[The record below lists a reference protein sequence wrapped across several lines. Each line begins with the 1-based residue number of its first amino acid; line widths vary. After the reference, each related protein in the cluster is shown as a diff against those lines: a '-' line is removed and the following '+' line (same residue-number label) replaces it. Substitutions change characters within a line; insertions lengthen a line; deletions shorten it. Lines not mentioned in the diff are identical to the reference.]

1 MVLVNGIKYACERC
15 IRGHRVTTCNHTDQ
29 PLMMIKPKG
38 RPSTTCAHCKEL
50 RKNKNANPTGGCTCG
65 RQQKKRLAQKAKEEA
80 RAKAKSKDDSCRCI
94 ETDKCT
100 CHARR
105 KNRRSVSSRSRTTT
119 TTTSSIASED
129 SPTMPTCDGPDFLGR
144 IAKSHAMGSLPSFH
158 SSQSLDRDFGL
169 ATSPVLSPSLSN
181 YHGNSSNWDAN
192 SITSLKSDSRINLSD
207 RSHQSIGLDSLHSTR
222 AFPPQARARVGELP
236 IPMEDYSSDLN
247 SLSANSNF
255 NPSGSSNRVAWS
267 EADPNHGLL
276 DLFADTSENVNT
288 NYMAMKSSLK
298 RNKSY
303 ASGLGV
309 MTPQCA
315 GKDPYAQITRS
326 QSYQRDVPKHLVSR
340 PSVDSV
346 ISHSSKVSEGA
357 NNGRE
362 TLQSNHSL
370 PFITARQ
377 LQPRMSYGGNN
388 FPPGC
393 LSLDDGSAKSV
404 EVLSLTPSF
413 MDIPDNTNFYSATS
427 NPFLHQQKVE
437 PRKRSVSIH
446 RNHRYDSFTR
456 GASGESHTPVI
467 QQTQSPHSRQG
478 GEVKAEATTRAE
490 SQDADSDSA
499 FPLSQVT
506 PSGPS
511 MNISPGAD
519 SNSLTQTSH
528 VSSPRDTLT
537 NQFMEPTSSF
547 TSEIDHILGSNNDD
561 VQSLFSDP
569 TISLDATHSMNLEAS
584 PIDQAHRMPSLCYS
598 ETTGASNLDDLD
610 KLMAE

>member
-80 RAKAKSKDDSCRCI
+80 RAKAKSKDESCRCI

-105 KNRRSVSSRSRTTT
+105 KNRRSVSGKSRIT
-119 TTTSSIASED
+119 TTTSSIASEE
-129 SPTMPTCDGPDFLGR
+129 SPPMPACDGPDFLGR

-181 YHGNSSNWDAN
+181 YHGNSTNWDAN
-192 SITSLKSDSRINLSD
+192 SISSLKSDSRVNIPE
-207 RSHQSIGLDSLHSTR
+207 RSHQSIGLDSLHNTR
-222 AFPPQARARVGELP
+222 AFSPQARVRVGEASV
-236 IPMEDYSSDLN
+236 PMEDFSSDLN
-247 SLSANSNF
+247 SLTANSNF
-255 NPSGSSNRVAWS
+255 NPSGSSNRMAWP
-267 EADPNHGLL
+267 EADSNHGLL
-276 DLFADTSENVNT
+276 DLFADTSENLNT
-288 NYMAMKSSLK
+288 NYMAMKSNLK
-298 RNKSY
+298 RNKSS

-309 MTPQCA
+309 MSPQSA
-315 GKDPYAQITRS
+315 GKDPHAQITRS
-326 QSYQRDVPKHLVSR
+326 QSYQRDVPKHLISR

-346 ISHSSKVSEGA
+346 ISHSSKVSEGT

-362 TLQSNHSL
+362 ILQSNHSL

-393 LSLDDGSAKSV
+393 LSLDDDSTKSV

-427 NPFLHQQKVE
+427 NPFLHQQKAE

-446 RNHRYDSFTR
+446 RNHRYDSFRDTP
-456 GASGESHTPVI
+456 SQSHTPVT
-467 QQTQSPHSRQG
+467 QQTQSPRSRRG
-478 GEVKAEATTRAE
+478 VEVKAEATTRAD
-490 SQDADSDSA
+490 SQDADSESA
-499 FPLSQVT
+499 FPPSQVT

-511 MNISPGAD
+511 MNLSPGAD

-528 VSSPRDTLT
+528 VSSPRDALT

-547 TSEIDHILGSNNDD
+547 TSEIDHILGANNDD

-569 TISLDATHSMNLEAS
+569 TISLDTTNSLNLEAS
-584 PIDQAHRMPSLCYS
+584 SMGQTNRMPSLCYS